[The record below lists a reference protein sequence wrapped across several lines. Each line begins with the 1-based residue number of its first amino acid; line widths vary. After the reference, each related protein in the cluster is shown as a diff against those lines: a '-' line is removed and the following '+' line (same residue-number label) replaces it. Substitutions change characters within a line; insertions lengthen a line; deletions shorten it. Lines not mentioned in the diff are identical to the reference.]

1 MPINVDKIK
10 LLISIDFYNNYGF
23 YGVKFFSGLAIK
35 NRLVV
40 NNRHVKAEV

>member
-1 MPINVDKIK
+1 MPIKVDKIK
-10 LLISIDFYNNYGF
+10 LLINIDFYNNCCF
-23 YGVKFFSGLAIK
+23 LWCEFFSGLAIK